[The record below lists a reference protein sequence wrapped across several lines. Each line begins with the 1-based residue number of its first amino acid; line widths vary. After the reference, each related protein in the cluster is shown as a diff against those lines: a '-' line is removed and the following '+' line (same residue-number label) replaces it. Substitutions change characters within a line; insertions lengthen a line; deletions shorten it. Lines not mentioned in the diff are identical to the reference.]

1 MSRRRVP
8 GSFLEECTMAP
19 RVKAIPDGYHSVTPY
34 LIVDDAAGAIAFY
47 QDIFNAGERMRMPGK
62 DGRISHAEITI
73 GDSVIMLADE
83 HAEVGARSPKAVG
96 GTPVTIAI
104 YTENVD
110 DVVKRAV
117 DAGAKL
123 ERPVADQFYGDR
135 TGGIIDPFGHRWF
148 VMTHVEDVAPE
159 EMERRMNAL
168 ANA

>member
-1 MSRRRVP
+1 MAARV
-8 GSFLEECTMAP
+8 
-19 RVKAIPDGYHSVTPY
+19 RAIPEGYHSVTPY

-62 DGRISHAEITI
+62 DGRIAHAELTI

-83 HAEVGARSPKAVG
+83 NDEVGARSPKSIG
-96 GTPVTIAI
+96 GTPVTIAL
-104 YTENVD
+104 YMENVD

-117 DAGAKL
+117 DNGAKL

-135 TGGIIDPFGHRWF
+135 TGGIVDPFGHRWF
-148 VMTHVEDVAPE
+148 VMTHVEDVPAE
-159 EMERRMNAL
+159 EMQRRMAAL